1 MLVGTPKY
9 ISDSIKNPKR
19 IIKKI
24 NNGKLS
30 LGYHVITF
38 AKDPEQLDIIPS
50 YVLMQQ
56 VYQEMDIEVVG
67 LAKDLDSAYELVAK
81 MTQDA
86 LDKTGDCNIKSF
98 LMNNQVG

>member
-30 LGYHVITF
+30 LGYHVITY
-38 AKDPEQLDIIPS
+38 ANDPEQLDIIPS
-50 YVLMQQ
+50 YVLMQK
-56 VYQEMDIEVVG
+56 VYQEMNIEVVG
-67 LAKDLDSAYELVAK
+67 LAQDLDSAYELVAR

-86 LDKTGDCNIKSF
+86 IDKTGNCDIKRF
-98 LMNNQVG
+98 LLNNQVG